1 MKDTEAHTV
10 LREMRDAAIKEIPDL
25 EDAVKQARKDWL
37 EDPDPLM
44 EWIINAAVEK
54 LERRKLEAEALAL
67 AVAKF

>member
-10 LREMRDAAIKEIPDL
+10 LREMRDAALKEIPDL

-44 EWIINAAVEK
+44 EWMINAAVEK
-54 LERRKLEAEALAL
+54 LDRRKLEAEALAL

>member
-10 LREMRDAAIKEIPDL
+10 LREMRDAALKEIPDF
-25 EDAVKQARKDWL
+25 EAAVKQARKDWL

>member
-10 LREMRDAAIKEIPDL
+10 LREMRDAALKEIPDL
-25 EDAVKQARKDWL
+25 EAAVTEARKDWL

-44 EWIINAAVEK
+44 EWMINAAVEK
-54 LERRKLEAEALAL
+54 LDRRKLEAEALAL